1 MIYVLWKEFEAFHQ
15 IHRYIGLS
23 DSRNTPDC
31 VWRCDG
37 VRIRDIQRPSLLEI
51 GRGID
56 ETGTT
61 RALAGPD
68 PIYMWPIPKAG
79 LKQISHLL
87 DRGDEF
93 L

>member
-1 MIYVLWKEFEAFHQ
+1 
-15 IHRYIGLS
+15 
-23 DSRNTPDC
+23 
-31 VWRCDG
+31 

-61 RALAGPD
+61 RALAGPY